1 MKRSHD
7 SRMKTRRDFVCDA
20 SKGVLA
26 ASVAPALAP
35 SDVLAATQ
43 TGTGLVSDP
52 RYLEHRLP
60 DRGGEPHPERPLRLV
75 RIAEAFRASGVD
87 RELTPL
93 PLLADPLLFIR
104 AHHAR
109 DHVES
114 VRQIEVTGKV
124 SELAVA
130 GALGAVDAV
139 VRGPGS
145 ATPSAP
151 SAPRGTTPITPAAR
165 RASASTAT
173 RRFAARYAQRSTD
186 SRRS

>member
-1 MKRSHD
+1 
-7 SRMKTRRDFVCDA
+7 MKTRRDFVHDA

-26 ASVAPALAP
+26 ASVAPVLALG
-35 SDVLAATQ
+35 DVLAATQ

-93 PLLADPLLFIR
+93 PLLADPLPFIR

-114 VRQIEVTGKV
+114 VRQIAVTGRV

-139 VRGPGS
+139 VRGQVRNAFCAIRPPG
-145 ATPSAP
+145 
-151 SAPRGTTPITPAAR
+151 APRQQHRPRGGLLLLQHRGDRGQIRAA
-165 RASASTAT
+165 
-173 RRFAARYAQRSTD
+173 
-186 SRRS
+186 